1 MENLDA
7 PASLPGEEITLPAE
21 GSTEFPP
28 KYLKPEPGASLW
40 LRSLLSLALYLIL
53 GYYIFPVYE
62 ILLLITCIIII
73 HELGHFAA
81 MKYYRY
87 KDLGI
92 FFIPLL
98 GAYVSGS
105 KREVSQRESAV
116 ILLAGPLPGIVIG
129 IVLYLLSQ
137 SNPAYNLFGIS
148 FYTMGLLFI
157 LLNGVNLLPVY
168 PLDGGQLLNRVFLD
182 EESWL
187 SKLFVWAS
195 IAFLVWLSLFGGPRP
210 FYPLLLFPLLMIVRQ
225 FGDNTIKSLE
235 KKIQESGM
243 DMDRSYEELP
253 DEDYWKIR
261 AMVIAEHPAF
271 KDVEPGPP
279 YVYHTREEK
288 MMAVIQGLLHRHLL
302 QDLTLA
308 GKIFILLLWA
318 AALASPWLLDMD
330 MRFFR
335 RFGF

>member
-1 MENLDA
+1 MEPAEEKGTDA
-7 PASLPGEEITLPAE
+7 PGGAEPGDAVVTKY
-21 GSTEFPP
+21 PP
-28 KYLKPEPGASLW
+28 KYEKPEPGTTIW

-62 ILLLITCIIII
+62 ILLLITVIIII

-81 MKYYRY
+81 MKFFRY

-116 ILLAGPLPGIVIG
+116 ILLAGPLPGILLG
-129 IVLYLLSQ
+129 ILFYLLYQADPSR
-137 SNPAYNLFGIS
+137 SLLGLSYYTIGLF
-148 FYTMGLLFI
+148 FI
-157 LLNGVNLLPVY
+157 LLNLINLLPVY

-187 SKLFVWAS
+187 SKLFVWLS
-195 IAFLVWLSLFGGPRP
+195 IGFLVWFALFGGPRP
-210 FYPLLLFPLLMIVRQ
+210 FYPLLLFPLLMIFRL
-225 FGDNTIKSLE
+225 FGEATHKSLE
-235 KKIQESGM
+235 HKIAESGI

-261 AMVIAEHPAF
+261 NIVIAEHPSF
-271 KDVEPGPP
+271 KDLSPAPP
-279 YVYHTREEK
+279 YAFHEREEK
-288 MMAVIQGLLHRHLL
+288 IMLVIQGLLHRHLL
-302 QDLTLA
+302 QDVSVA

-318 AALASPWLLDMD
+318 AAIASPWLLQMD
-330 MRFFR
+330 MGFFR